1 MTTQFRDLTVTQ
13 SINDFG
19 QQPCDQIFNATLAV
33 STDTTLTV
41 PATALMGNL
50 PATQKNKFVAV
61 IRVTNNL
68 SAWFAV
74 NATASAPAGAAFAAA
89 NSELISGYPLAKL
102 VKAGDVLHFFA
113 PAANTSVS
121 VAFYALPGH

>member
-33 STDTTLTV
+33 TTDTTLTV
-41 PATALMGNL
+41 PATSLMGNL
-50 PATQKNKFVAV
+50 PATQNNKFVAV
-61 IRVTNNL
+61 IRITNGL
-68 SAWFAV
+68 SVWFAV
-74 NATASAPAGAAFAAA
+74 NATAAAPAGATLIAAT
-89 NSELISGYPLAKL
+89 SELISGYPIAKL
-102 VKAGDVLHFFA
+102 VKAGDVLHFLA